1 MFFVYYLLA
10 LLLVPFLSLYFLV
23 FLWRRKDFRPNF
35 LERLGRIPRVNDAN
49 APLQGNQAQ
58 PRCVWFHAVSV
69 GEIMAALPLANA
81 MRARFPSARLVL
93 STYTPMG
100 RDTASKRWDRSGVI
114 FYFPLDLYPVTERV
128 IERVRPDLFLLVETD
143 FWPGFLRG
151 LSAKGIPSVL
161 VNGRISSRRLL
172 LRPFYRR
179 VIQQFSRLCVQTD
192 VDRERL
198 LELGVDGARVAVTGN
213 MKFAQASARE
223 GDPARLR
230 DQLGIA
236 PGAALLIA
244 GSTHEGEEK
253 EILRCYQKLL
263 AGGRNLVLLVA
274 PRHPERVDKVEELF
288 TAHGL
293 PCVRRSRAN
302 GSSGNAI
309 ILLDTIGELPS
320 AYALGTFIFVG
331 GSLVR
336 RGGHNVMEPAAWGKP
351 IFFGPHMEHYSDIAL
366 SLEREGAAVR
376 IKDGEDLAIQI
387 NRLADDDRGVS
398 EMGRKAA
405 AFVARHQGAV
415 ERNLAIIE
423 ELLQSHKG
431 RMPW

>member
-1 MFFVYYLLA
+1 MFFFYYLLA

-23 FLWRRKDFRPNF
+23 FLWRRKDFRPHF
-35 LERLGRIPRVNDAN
+35 LERLGRIPRVTTKQ
-49 APLQGNQAQ
+49 APDLGHRAQ

-69 GEIMAALPLANA
+69 GEIMGALPLAKA
-81 MRARFPSARLVL
+81 MGARFPDTRFVL

-100 RDTASKRWDRSGVI
+100 RDTATKRWDPSGAI

-128 IERVRPDLFLLVETD
+128 IERVRPDLFLLIETD

-151 LSAKGIPSVL
+151 LSANGIPSVL

-179 VIQQFSRLCVQTD
+179 VIEQFSRLCVQTE

-198 LELGVDGARVAVTGN
+198 LELGVDGGKVAVTGN

-223 GDPARLR
+223 GDPSRLR
-230 DQLGIA
+230 EQLGIA
-236 PGAALLIA
+236 PGAVLLIA

-263 AGGRNLVLLVA
+263 LDGREVLLLVA
-274 PRHPERVDKVEELF
+274 PRHPERVDKVEALF
-288 TAHGL
+288 NAHGL

-302 GSSGNAI
+302 GSSGSAV
-309 ILLDTIGELPS
+309 ILLDTIGELSS

-331 GSLVR
+331 GSLVK

-351 IFFGPHMEHYSDIAL
+351 IFFGPHMEHYSDIAS

-376 IKDGEDLAIQI
+376 IKDGEDLAIKI
-387 NRLADDDRGVS
+387 NRLADDERSMS

-405 AFVARHQGAV
+405 AFVAGHQGAL
-415 ERNLAIIE
+415 ERNLEIIE
-423 ELLQSHKG
+423 ELLESHKG
-431 RMPW
+431 RRR

>member
-1 MFFVYYLLA
+1 MFFFYYLLA

-23 FLWRRKDFRPNF
+23 FLWRRKDFRPHF
-35 LERLGRIPRVNDAN
+35 LERLGRIPRVTTKQ
-49 APLQGNQAQ
+49 APDLGHRAQ

-69 GEIMAALPLANA
+69 GEIMGALPLAKA
-81 MRARFPSARLVL
+81 MGARFPDTRFVL

-100 RDTASKRWDRSGVI
+100 RDTATKRWDPSGAI

-128 IERVRPDLFLLVETD
+128 IERVRPDLFLLIETD

-151 LSAKGIPSVL
+151 LSANGIPSVL

-179 VIQQFSRLCVQTD
+179 VIEQFSRLCVQTE

-198 LELGVDGARVAVTGN
+198 LELGVDGGKVAVTGN

-223 GDPARLR
+223 GDPSRLR
-230 DQLGIA
+230 EQLGIA

-263 AGGRNLVLLVA
+263 LDGREVLLLVA
-274 PRHPERVDKVEELF
+274 PRHPERVDKVEALF
-288 TAHGL
+288 NAHGL

-302 GSSGNAI
+302 GSSGSAV
-309 ILLDTIGELPS
+309 ILLDTIGELSS

-331 GSLVR
+331 GSLVK

-351 IFFGPHMEHYSDIAL
+351 IFFGPHMEHYSDIAS

-376 IKDGEDLAIQI
+376 IKDGEDLAIKI
-387 NRLADDDRGVS
+387 NRLADDERSMS

-415 ERNLAIIE
+415 ERNLEVIE
-423 ELLQSHKG
+423 ELLESHKG
-431 RMPW
+431 RRR